1 MMDADDETRLREEL
15 ERLRQK
21 HRELADTIDR
31 LAATDRIDPVQLQLL
46 KKQKLALKDRIAE
59 VENRL
64 LPDIIA

>member
-1 MMDADDETRLREEL
+1 VDAEDERALRREL
-15 ERLRQK
+15 EKLRQK
-21 HRELADTIDR
+21 HRELAATIDR
-31 LAATDRIDPVQLQLL
+31 LAETDRTDPVQLQLL

>member
-1 MMDADDETRLREEL
+1 MDAEDERALRREL
-15 ERLRQK
+15 EKLRQK
-21 HRELADTIDR
+21 HRELAATIDR
-31 LAATDRIDPVQLQLL
+31 LAETDRTDPVQLQLL

>member
-1 MMDADDETRLREEL
+1 MDAEDERALRKEL
-15 ERLRQK
+15 EKLRQK
-21 HRELADTIDR
+21 HRELAATIDR
-31 LAATDRIDPVQLQLL
+31 LAETDRTDPVQLQLL

>member
-1 MMDADDETRLREEL
+1 MDADDERQLREEL

-21 HRELADTIDR
+21 HRDLAATIDR
-31 LAATDRIDPVQLQLL
+31 LGETARTDPVQLQLL

>member
-1 MMDADDETRLREEL
+1 MDADEERRLREEL
-15 ERLRQK
+15 QRLRQK
-21 HRELADTIDR
+21 HRELGATIDR
-31 LAATDRIDPVQLQLL
+31 LAETNRTDPVQLQFL